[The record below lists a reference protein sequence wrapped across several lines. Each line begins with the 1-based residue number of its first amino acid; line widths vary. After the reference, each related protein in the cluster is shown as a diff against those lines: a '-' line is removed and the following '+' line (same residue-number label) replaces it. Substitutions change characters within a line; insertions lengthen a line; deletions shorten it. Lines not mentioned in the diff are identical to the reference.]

1 MGCLADAF
9 EQDDVFPFDPV
20 PLETIAL
27 AATAVQL

>member
-9 EQDDVFPFDPV
+9 EQDDIFPFDPV

-27 AATAVQL
+27 AATAV